1 MAQRSDHKTYTVLI
15 TRFSAVGDIAMSI
28 PLLYSLCS
36 SYPQHHFIFVSR
48 ERFGQFFIDKPKNLE
63 FIGINTDEFKGFY
76 GLYRLYRK
84 LKKEFNPDI
93 YTDLHDVLRTKILR
107 LYFGIFGGTKCRHIQ
122 KGRKEKRALTRANG
136 KCRNALKS
144 TFERYRDVFS
154 RAGLPFTPD
163 FTSLF
168 NGQKG
173 DLSDFTGKIPE
184 KGSDKW
190 IGIAPFA
197 RHKGKI
203 YPIEKM
209 EKVVEKLS
217 AHQGTRIFFFGNGPK
232 EEEIVNNW
240 CTKYPRTTS
249 FIGKS
254 NFNGE
259 LRFISHLDVMLCMDS
274 ANMHIASLAGT
285 PAISIWGATSPLA
298 GFLGWKQRTEDC
310 IELPLECRPC
320 SIFGNKPCRYGD
332 YRCMDIEPETISEKV
347 AQRIGPV

>member
-1 MAQRSDHKTYTVLI
+1 MQAHTKRAQRETSAD
-15 TRFSAVGDIAMSI
+15 TRKRQMQERTEKHLREI
-28 PLLYSLCS
+28 PRCILPRRASVHPRVHLTFQWTEGRYFRF
-36 SYPQHHFIFVSR
+36 HRENSR
-48 ERFGQFFIDKPKNLE
+48 K
-63 FIGINTDEFKGFY
+63 
-76 GLYRLYRK
+76 
-84 LKKEFNPDI
+84 
-93 YTDLHDVLRTKILR
+93 
-107 LYFGIFGGTKCRHIQ
+107 
-122 KGRKEKRALTRANG
+122 
-136 KCRNALKS
+136 
-144 TFERYRDVFS
+144 
-154 RAGLPFTPD
+154 
-163 FTSLF
+163 
-168 NGQKG
+168 
-173 DLSDFTGKIPE
+173 
-184 KGSDKW
+184 
-190 IGIAPFA
+190 
-197 RHKGKI
+197 
-203 YPIEKM
+203 
-209 EKVVEKLS
+209 
-217 AHQGTRIFFFGNGPK
+217 RIFFFGNGPK

-347 AQRIGPV
+347 AQRIGLV